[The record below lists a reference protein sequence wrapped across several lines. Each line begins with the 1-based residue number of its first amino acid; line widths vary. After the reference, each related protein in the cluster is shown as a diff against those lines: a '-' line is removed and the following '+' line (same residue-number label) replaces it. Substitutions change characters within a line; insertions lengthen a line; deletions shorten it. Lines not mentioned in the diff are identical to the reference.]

1 MPFAK
6 INGKELHY
14 TDSVSSSGS
23 STSLTIVFVHGLGST
38 QNYYGAILPYLTKY
52 RCITFDN
59 YGAGRS
65 KYDSQTHPDTS
76 IGQIA
81 DDVIGLMDY
90 LEVMKAVI
98 VGYSMGGMVPTT
110 IAASEK
116 GSDRIISGICIGP
129 VHPSSQVAEV
139 FKQRVKTVREGKS
152 IYLTSNHIPEAWFGY
167 TPVLLTYFHPQAASR
182 QWQIPYLPLQQ
193 VPQQT
198 SFRSPSSEK

>member
-116 GSDRIISGICIGP
+116 GSGRIISGICIGP

-152 IYLTSNHIPEAWFGY
+152 IYLTSNHIPEPGLAIIM
-167 TPVLLTYFHPQAASR
+167 SC
-182 QWQIPYLPLQQ
+182 
-193 VPQQT
+193 
-198 SFRSPSSEK
+198 